1 MKNKKN
7 GSDFMSNPLYE
18 LKQDSAG
25 MSSLRRPCDGM
36 GSMPDEAVM

>member
-1 MKNKKN
+1 MKNKKRTR
-7 GSDFMSNPLYE
+7 LYVE
-18 LKQDSAG
+18 SVGWLKQASAG